1 MPPALP
7 HAALFRAAF
16 SFSRRRLSPELFLCS
31 HRSCLSVSF
40 KLTTFEEVP
49 LPGRLPSLEV
59 ARILHASS
67 LLYLSYYSS
76 YCFPVSCFHL
86 ILVLLREA
94 AGSSKASYCWK
105 QILGGHCREGKGKQ
119 QKENWG
125 KKEEE
130 RKGQTYGDLFSSL
143 RN

>member
-7 HAALFRAAF
+7 HAALFRAA
-16 SFSRRRLSPELFLCS
+16 SSCSRRRLSPELFLCS

-40 KLTTFEEVP
+40 KLPTFEEVP

-59 ARILHASS
+59 ARILHVSS

-94 AGSSKASYCWK
+94 AGK
-105 QILGGHCREGKGKQ
+105 
-119 QKENWG
+119 
-125 KKEEE
+125 
-130 RKGQTYGDLFSSL
+130 
-143 RN
+143 